1 MFSKIL
7 HSMLVVR
14 YTCMWQ
20 WSVLQFGR
28 RVYVSGQIGL
38 NPATMMLVDDD
49 AVMQSRLSLRH
60 VGRVL
65 AAVSSSRCLYN
76 LLMVVCYATSC
87 DAAVAAQTE
96 FNNATVS
103 SLDISHVSTN
113 YCHCL
118 WLLFAKTHCYFHI

>member
-1 MFSKIL
+1 M
-7 HSMLVVR
+7 
-14 YTCMWQ
+14 
-20 WSVLQFGR
+20 
-28 RVYVSGQIGL
+28 SGQIGL
-38 NPATMMLVDDD
+38 NPATMTLVDDD

-118 WLLFAKTHCYFHI
+118 